1 MFVFSFKAST
11 LKYIGVMS
19 LCVAAIIVTVAIV
32 PSNSLSTDL
41 GNGAIE
47 VSAERKSGDFKN
59 IKTNEDIV
67 AFLKS
72 YGWEVESTPVLERSV
87 TVPQEFDEL
96 YDKYNSLQ
104 KKEGLDLEKYKGKT
118 VDMYTY
124 SVNNADGK
132 AYATVL
138 VYKKR
143 VIGGDVSSA
152 ENNGFT
158 YGFSGE

>member
-19 LCVAAIIVTVAIV
+19 LCVMAIIMTVAIV
-32 PSNSLSTDL
+32 PSNSMSS
-41 GNGAIE
+41 GMENGAIE
-47 VSAERKSGDFKN
+47 VSAERKIGDFKN
-59 IKTNEDIV
+59 VKTSEDVV

-72 YGWEVESTPVLERSV
+72 YGWEVEDTPVSERSV
-87 TVPQEFDEL
+87 TIPQEFDQL
-96 YDKYNSLQ
+96 YEEYNKLQ
-104 KKEGLDLEKYKGKT
+104 KGEGLDLEKYKGKT

-124 SVNNADGK
+124 SITNADGK

-138 VYKKR
+138 VYKNR

-158 YGFSGE
+158 YGFSGK